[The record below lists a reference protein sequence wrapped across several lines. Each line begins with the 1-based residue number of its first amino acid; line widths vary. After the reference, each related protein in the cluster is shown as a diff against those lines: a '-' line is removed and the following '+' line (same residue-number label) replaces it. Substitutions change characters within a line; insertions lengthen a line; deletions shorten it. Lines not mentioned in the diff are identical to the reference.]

1 MKKIIGYVF
10 FILITSMA
18 NSQTYHPLIRT
29 NVTWDEGGYLSP
41 LPCYTWAGRSE
52 FILGDSL
59 IEGHYYRLENGY
71 GMVGEPGPGGRICP
85 PFWVDT
91 VPYRGARLR
100 EDTLARR
107 VFIWSE
113 YYSNDHDQLLY
124 DFSLQVGDTLQS
136 EYTGMGATLIVTQ
149 IEDVTLLNGEVR
161 KKFILN
167 NDNECYYIEGIGGC
181 FGLAE
186 PIIPGLGFGSE
197 LFCVKENGIP
207 LWGYKCNIPWVS
219 TRETGNIT
227 FQVFPNPASDK
238 VTFSFGALPPV
249 KDARIILY
257 DLFGK
262 QVVQEI
268 SLQGKTE
275 VTVDTKNLLTGIYF
289 YTLTNGTNSR
299 TGKIAVTH

>member
-1 MKKIIGYVF
+1 
-10 FILITSMA
+10 
-18 NSQTYHPLIRT
+18 
-29 NVTWDEGGYLSP
+29 
-41 LPCYTWAGRSE
+41 
-52 FILGDSL
+52 
-59 IEGHYYRLENGY
+59 
-71 GMVGEPGPGGRICP
+71 
-85 PFWVDT
+85 
-91 VPYRGARLR
+91 
-100 EDTLARR
+100 
-107 VFIWSE
+107 
-113 YYSNDHDQLLY
+113 
-124 DFSLQVGDTLQS
+124 
-136 EYTGMGATLIVTQ
+136 MGATLIVTQ

-197 LFCVKENGIP
+197 LFCVKENGTPI
-207 LWGYKCNIPWVS
+207 WGTGGCNIPWVT
-219 TRETGNIT
+219 TRETGTIT

-238 VTFSFGALPPV
+238 VTFSFGALPPA
-249 KDARIILY
+249 KDARIILH